1 MDIQGTDNP
10 IYTMTFSFSFYG
22 PLWSKEVSLNA
33 VILEKCFFFAF
44 GSLSLSFGEGE
55 WGVDVRSSSLI
66 PRLHNID
73 LLQWV
78 QTLET

>member
-33 VILEKCFFFAF
+33 VILEKCFFFCF
-44 GSLSLSFGEGE
+44 WFTFPFFWGRGVGSRRKIKQSHTT
-55 WGVDVRSSSLI
+55 I
-66 PRLHNID
+66 A
-73 LLQWV
+73 
-78 QTLET
+78 

>member
-33 VILEKCFFFAF
+33 VILEKCFFFLLLVHF
-44 GSLSLSFGEGE
+44 PFLLGKGSGE
-55 WGVDVRSSSLI
+55 
-66 PRLHNID
+66 
-73 LLQWV
+73 
-78 QTLET
+78 